1 MNTVVTSREQ
11 ILAAS
16 RKLIAEK
23 GWAQVNIRSVAAA
36 CGVSVGSIY
45 NYFSSKYELVCATVE
60 SVWCDI
66 FHKPEQEEIFFDTER
81 CVAWLYERM
90 RYGCEQYPQFFT
102 IHSMAF
108 LHEEKADGKMR
119 MQQTWQHI
127 LEGLCLVMR
136 RDQRISAKA
145 FDENFTVEQ
154 FADVLF
160 SLMISA
166 LVRQD
171 YNPDAVLEIV
181 RRTLYF
187 A

>member
-1 MNTVVTSREQ
+1 
-11 ILAAS
+11 
-16 RKLIAEK
+16 
-23 GWAQVNIRSVAAA
+23 
-36 CGVSVGSIY
+36 
-45 NYFSSKYELVCATVE
+45 
-60 SVWCDI
+60 
-66 FHKPEQEEIFFDTER
+66 
-81 CVAWLYERM
+81 
-90 RYGCEQYPQFFT
+90 
-102 IHSMAF
+102 
-108 LHEEKADGKMR
+108 MR